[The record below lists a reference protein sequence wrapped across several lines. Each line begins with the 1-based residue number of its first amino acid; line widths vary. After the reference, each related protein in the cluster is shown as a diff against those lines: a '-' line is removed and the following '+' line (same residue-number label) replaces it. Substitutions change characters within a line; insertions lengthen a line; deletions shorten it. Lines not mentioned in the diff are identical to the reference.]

1 MLGELVTLISPPC
14 PNFFSNIHHATSSPR
29 NSKELFNLRHASLRN
44 IIERI
49 FGVMKRQWRVLQ
61 LPPEYSMFVQA
72 RIPAALCALHNF
84 IHRHDPDMF
93 DALYDG
99 QLLEHDGID
108 DVALGE
114 LGDGPAD
121 AAERDRANARRDAI
135 ASAMWQ
141 DYTAECVRRGIRLP
155 V

>member
-1 MLGELVTLISPPC
+1 
-14 PNFFSNIHHATSSPR
+14 
-29 NSKELFNLRHASLRN
+29 LRN

-61 LPPEYSMFVQA
+61 LLPEYSMFVQA

-121 AAERDRANARRDAI
+121 AVERDRANARRDAI

-141 DYTAECVRRGIRLP
+141 DYTAECIRRGIRLP